1 MRNSALTVTA
11 VWMILLFVVAVTFG
25 QTAEGDEFARP
36 SGSQAL
42 TASAAYPG
50 LGQLLNGSETKAAV
64 IGAAEAFLLTRLLL
78 EDRWTR
84 NSYRNYAETGTA
96 AWYNEYAEHYDRR
109 QTLIWWVAIVAL
121 YGLTDAYV
129 DAHLAG
135 FDGSLPGYLD
145 AVSIAPCQ
153 SGDELGLALSIR
165 F

>member
-1 MRNSALTVTA
+1 MRNSALTVLA
-11 VWMILLFVVAVTFG
+11 VCVILLFTAAATLG
-25 QTAEGDEFARP
+25 QTAEGDESARP
-36 SGSQAL
+36 SGSLAL

-64 IGAAEAFLLTRLLL
+64 IGAAEAFLLARLVL

-109 QTLIWWVAIVAL
+109 QALIWWVAVVAI
-121 YGLTDAYV
+121 YGLIDAYV
-129 DAHLAG
+129 DAHLVD
-135 FDGSLPGYLD
+135 FDDPLPGYLD
-145 AVSIAPCQ
+145 AVSIAPGP
-153 SGDELGLALSIR
+153 SGDELRLALSIR